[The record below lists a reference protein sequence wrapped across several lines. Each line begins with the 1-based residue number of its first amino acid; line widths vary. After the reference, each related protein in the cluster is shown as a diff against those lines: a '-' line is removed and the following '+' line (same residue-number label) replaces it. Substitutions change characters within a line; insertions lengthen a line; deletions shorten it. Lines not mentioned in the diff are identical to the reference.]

1 MAVLVIGSSSHHSI
15 GYDIARHCRD
25 AGLNTFITSRR
36 RKFLE
41 RLISEGFEARYLDY
55 PHHCDAFSSISAI
68 DGIIFC
74 LAKTDVE
81 ELSNGFL
88 NASEENFQKT
98 MATNCY
104 ALIDL
109 TRRLRPHLSE
119 RASIVALTFFGSTT
133 VIPGYG
139 LLGVAK
145 AALEQTIRTL
155 AWELGPHGV
164 RINGLSAGAIR
175 TPSARVLPGFER
187 TSANLAQ
194 NSCLRRAIDRDEIAG
209 TALWLLSKASGGV
222 TGEIVNVNGGVGH
235 VLAS

>member
-1 MAVLVIGSSSHHSI
+1 VTVLVIGSSSRHSI
-15 GYDIARHCRD
+15 GYDIAKCCRN
-25 AGLNTFITSRR
+25 AGLSTVITSRR
-36 RKFLE
+36 KKFLG
-41 RLISEGFEARYLDY
+41 RLTLEGFEARHLDY
-55 PHHCDAFSSISAI
+55 PDHCDALSSLTAI

-81 ELSNGFL
+81 ELRQGFL
-88 NASEENFQKT
+88 DVSVANFQKT

-109 TRRLRPHLSE
+109 TRWLRPHLTK

-155 AWELGPHGV
+155 SWELGPSGV
-164 RINGLSAGAIR
+164 RVNGLSAGAIC
-175 TPSARVLPGFER
+175 TPSARVLPGFGR
-187 TSANLAQ
+187 TSTHLAQ
-194 NSCLRRAIDRDEIAG
+194 SSCLRRAIDRDEISA
-209 TALWLLSKASGGV
+209 TAVWLLSKASGGV
-222 TGEIVNVNGGVGH
+222 TGEIINVNGGVGH
-235 VLAS
+235 VLMF

>member
-164 RINGLSAGAIR
+164 RNQWTFGRRNSYTIR
-175 TPSARVLPGFER
+175 ARP
-187 TSANLAQ
+187 A
-194 NSCLRRAIDRDEIAG
+194 
-209 TALWLLSKASGGV
+209 WL
-222 TGEIVNVNGGVGH
+222 
-235 VLAS
+235 